1 MKESIFSIADGKK
14 GFSRIIKDASQKGR
28 DIIVTR
34 RGRPVAV
41 IIPYEEYQRSKRL
54 KGFQKIMEARKV
66 FLQARVQADEVYEES
81 KRQLE
86 KKP

>member
-1 MKESIFSIADGKK
+1 MKESIVSIAEGKK
-14 GFSRIIKDASQKGR
+14 GFSRIIKDAAQKNR

-41 IIPYEEYQRSKRL
+41 IVPYEEYRRSRRL
-54 KGFQKIMEARKV
+54 GGFQKIMEARKA